1 MPQKDQGLG
10 TNGTWAK
17 DNDEAPGGQQPSR
30 PEEYISFQTLLIQT
44 DQDTLVPQHTL
55 YNPWDSVML
64 LLFLFA
70 SMLEELLGSF
80 FCNSCLEAVRCSAGS
95 C

>member
-44 DQDTLVPQHTL
+44 DQDILVPQHTL
-55 YNPWDSVML
+55 
-64 LLFLFA
+64 
-70 SMLEELLGSF
+70 
-80 FCNSCLEAVRCSAGS
+80 
-95 C
+95 